1 MVKILSIFVAFLENM
16 NFKNLCILQARNV
29 QKCTHANDKCR
40 EKEVLQKELQV
51 QNGQNGING
60 QNDLNGQNG
69 EKNRYLINE
78 EYVESLDESDGSKP
92 YDEKTWAE
100 LKETTLLL

>member
-1 MVKILSIFVAFLENM
+1 MPKTKVMKDFNQRQILFFL
-16 NFKNLCILQARNV
+16 NLCILQARNV

-40 EKEVLQKELQV
+40 EKEVLKKELQV

-60 QNDLNGQNG
+60 QNG
-69 EKNRYLINE
+69 ETNRYLINE

-92 YDEKTWAE
+92 YDDKTWAE
-100 LKETTLLL
+100 LKETID